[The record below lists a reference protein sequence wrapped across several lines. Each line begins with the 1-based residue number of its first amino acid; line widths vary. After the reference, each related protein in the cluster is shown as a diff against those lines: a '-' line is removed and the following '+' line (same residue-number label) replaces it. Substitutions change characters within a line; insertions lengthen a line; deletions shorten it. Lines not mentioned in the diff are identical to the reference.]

1 MVIKNN
7 MEIKSILDNDLYK
20 FSMGY
25 AYMKMYPDAE
35 GQFVFTDRNKTSYD
49 HFTIQLIK
57 DSIKQLDQ
65 LQLTDEECIW
75 ATKNIPYI
83 PQFYWEWL
91 KGFRFDS
98 NKVNIVRLVDGSL
111 SLTVTDKLYKATL
124 YEVPI
129 LAIISAIRNSTYVY
143 DKGTMYNKL
152 DEKINLSNECQLY
165 FSEFG
170 TRRRFNYEVQHDV
183 VKELSQRA
191 HFCTGTSNVH
201 LAMKFGMKP
210 IGTVAHEWIMFHGAN
225 FGYKMAN
232 YQAFEA
238 WTEVFDGSLGIALT
252 DTYGTDIFFKNLS
265 LKHAKLFDGLRQ
277 DSGDEIEFTN
287 KAIHRYKELG
297 INPLLKTIVFS
308 NALDFPKFKE
318 IAEYCKGKIGMCAAG
333 IGTNLSNDVGC
344 KPANIVMKLMA
355 CRMNS
360 KQTWTDCIKLS
371 DDAGKHMGNPKEIE
385 ICKHEIGK

>member
-1 MVIKNN
+1 

-35 GQFVFTDRNKTSYD
+35 GTFEFNDRNKTKYD
-49 HFTIQLIK
+49 AFTVSRIQAEI
-57 DSIKQLDQ
+57 DSLAD
-65 LQLTDEECIW
+65 LQLSNEECEW
-75 ATKNIPYI
+75 ATNNIPYI

-91 KGFRFDS
+91 RGFRFEP
-98 NKVNIVRLVDGSL
+98 NRVKVTRDEEGML
-111 SLTVTDKLYKATL
+111 SISVTDKLYKATL

-129 LAIISAIRNSTYVY
+129 LAIVSYVRNTAFVY
-143 DKGTMYNKL
+143 NKGTMYARLN
-152 DEKINLSNECQLY
+152 EKINLSNECQLY

-201 LAMKFGMKP
+201 LAMKFNMKP

-232 YQAFEA
+232 YKAFDA
-238 WTEVFDGSLGIALT
+238 WTQVFDGSLGIALT
-252 DTYGTDIFFKNLS
+252 DTYGSDIFFKNLS

-277 DSGDEIEFTN
+277 DSGDEIEFVN

-308 NALDFPKFKE
+308 NALDFPKFEE
-318 IAEYCKGKIGMCAAG
+318 IAHYCKGKIGMCAAG
-333 IGTNLSNDVGC
+333 IGTNLTNDVGY
-344 KPANIVMKLMA
+344 KPANIVMKLMQ
-355 CRMNS
+355 CRMNN
-360 KQTWTDCIKLS
+360 KQTWADCIKLS
-371 DDAGKHMGNPKEIE
+371 DDAGKHMGNPEEIE

>member
-1 MVIKNN
+1 

-35 GQFVFTDRNKTSYD
+35 GQFVFSDRNHTSYD
-49 HFTIQLIK
+49 HFTVQLIQEA
-57 DSIKQLDQ
+57 INQLGQ
-65 LQLTDEECIW
+65 LQLTDEECKW
-75 ATKNIPYI
+75 ATQNIPYI

-91 KGFRFDS
+91 KGFRFDPS
-98 NKVNIVRLVDGSL
+98 KVSIVRLVDGSL

-201 LAMKFGMKP
+201 LAMKFDMKP

-238 WTEVFDGSLGIALT
+238 WTQVFDGSLGIALT
-252 DTYGTDIFFKNLS
+252 DTYGTDIFFKNFS

-277 DSGDEIEFTN
+277 DSGDEIEFVN

-308 NALDFPKFKE
+308 NALDFPKFEE
-318 IAEYCKGKIGMCAAG
+318 IAHYCKGKIGMCAAG

-344 KPANIVMKLMA
+344 KPANIVMKLMS

-371 DDAGKHMGNPKEIE
+371 DDTGKHMGNPKEIE

>member
-1 MVIKNN
+1 

-35 GQFVFTDRNKTSYD
+35 GQFVFINRNKTSYD
-49 HFTIQLIK
+49 NFTVQLIK
-57 DSIKQLDQ
+57 DTIKQLDQ
-65 LQLTDEECIW
+65 LQLTNEECEW

-91 KGFRFDS
+91 KGFRFESD
-98 NKVNIVRLVDGSL
+98 KVNIVRLVDGTL
-111 SLTVTDKLYKATL
+111 NITVTDKLYKATL

-129 LAIISAIRNSTYVY
+129 LAIISSILNSTHVY
-143 DKGTMYNKL
+143 DKGVMYKKL
-152 DEKINLSNECQLY
+152 DEKINLSNEYQLY

-170 TRRRFNYEVQHDV
+170 TRRRFNYQVQHDI
-183 VKELSQRA
+183 VKELSQKA

-232 YQAFEA
+232 YKAFEA

-277 DSGDEIEFTN
+277 DSGDEIEFVN

-333 IGTNLSNDVGC
+333 IGTNLSNDIGY
-344 KPANIVMKLMA
+344 KPANIVMKLTA
-355 CRMNS
+355 CRMNN
-360 KQTWTDCIKLS
+360 KQNWIDCIKLS
-371 DDAGKHMGNPKEIE
+371 DDPEKHMGNPKEIE
-385 ICKHEIGK
+385 ICKYEIGK